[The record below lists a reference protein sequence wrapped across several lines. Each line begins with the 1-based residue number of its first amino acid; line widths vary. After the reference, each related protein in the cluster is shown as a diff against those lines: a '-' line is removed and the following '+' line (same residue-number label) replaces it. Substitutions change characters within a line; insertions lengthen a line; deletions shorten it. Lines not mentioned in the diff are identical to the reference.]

1 MTGMRRS
8 RFLCDAR
15 GAAAAEMALMLPLM
29 LTLLFVAFEG
39 GYFLW
44 NEHKVVKGVRDGARY
59 ASRLSI
65 ADYDCD
71 GTVDPGA
78 ETAISN
84 LTRTGQL
91 TGGTAVIPG
100 WVDGNGGITVSV
112 ACQTQGGIY
121 QANSN
126 NAPVVT
132 VSALVPYPSSP
143 LTALAGAL
151 GFDVGSIHLRAEAQS
166 PVMGL

>member
-1 MTGMRRS
+1 
-8 RFLCDAR
+8 
-15 GAAAAEMALMLPLM
+15 MLPL
-29 LTLLFVAFEG
+29 LLALLFVGFEG

-59 ASRLSI
+59 AGRLSYT
-65 ADYDCD
+65 DYDCGGSID
-71 GTVDPGA
+71 STA
-78 ETAISN
+78 EMGIKN
-84 LTRTGQL
+84 LTRTGKL
-91 TGGTAVIPG
+91 TGGAAVIPG
-100 WVDGNGGITVSV
+100 WADAGVTVSV

-121 QANSN
+121 EINAN

-151 GFDVGSIHLRAEAQS
+151 GFNVSDIHLRAEAES
-166 PVMGL
+166 PVVGL

>member
-1 MTGMRRS
+1 
-8 RFLCDAR
+8 
-15 GAAAAEMALMLPLM
+15 MLPL
-29 LTLLFVAFEG
+29 LLALLFVGFEG

-59 ASRLSI
+59 AGRLSYT
-65 ADYDCD
+65 DYDCD
-71 GTVDPGA
+71 GSVDSTA
-78 ETAISN
+78 ETGIKN
-84 LTRTGQL
+84 LTRTRKL
-91 TGGTAVIPG
+91 TGGTAAIPG
-100 WVDGNGGITVSV
+100 WADTGVTVSV

-121 QANSN
+121 EINAN

-151 GFDVGSIHLRAEAQS
+151 GFNISGIHLRAEAES
-166 PVMGL
+166 PVVGL